1 MDRTAGWTPVKNC
14 PENTSTAPSTP
25 SGKRYQSVR
34 KPTGTS
40 ISSEPQPCLPS
51 CPSTPAAASADFEFG
66 SPQMAEDTGATPWRD
81 DNIYIADLAAHS
93 ASSFVTSLQPPRGFN
108 RPPCRPCYPVPV
120 RPPHLSAG
128 GGMRPPMPRP
138 AYVAYVPDRF
148 ASLTYQVSEG
158 FSSRQSSPDR
168 PSHQAQ
174 SSAQPFV
181 STIQP
186 FALPAQPLSVPAQPL
201 PTLTQPSYASA
212 VRRPSASIQ
221 DPSSS
226 QAARLPPSADHRWD
240 LAEELTPNEAN
251 RSQRT
256 QTIRRADYGTT
267 PSSLVA
273 QLISQF
279 PGHSEASLLD
289 CVSRDVNER
298 RRFYIVYRDLA
309 AKRRVAG
316 AGFRLGSLTIKPE
329 SDYTAAFIPYPPHF
343 CDEVSMRRLLYPFG
357 TVKSD
362 SFQRTPGGTRIGGY
376 TFTIELHQGRALPA
390 SITYHGVEFHVKLKD
405 APRFCSY
412 CRRYGH
418 TVGACRTKKAD
429 MAARQAERE
438 DLRHQQQQQ
447 QRLEREQHLQQQQLP
462 PEHQQ
467 HQDQPSQQQQQHNQQ
482 QPHQQPQQQQ
492 QQQQE
497 QRQLQDPRL
506 VPSRQLPPQQQQQMP
521 PPAMPI
527 ASGDPADDPDD
538 DDRGSHHTASPPT
551 TPEKEQD
558 RDIAMEEEAVS
569 QQTKRPPRPS
579 STLAEGASPPP
590 KRQTTTPAAP
600 LHGDDPPPQSEAKPP
615 DPPDALASEHTDVK
629 YTIHFSF
636 VSIKKVTKRAL
647 QAHFREKIPHV
658 TPAVDYAA
666 TVRAEGGKHHVRIH
680 TTSDRYE
687 EFRGELQAMR
697 RTEKPWQITA
707 LKDGQAL
714 VPCGKKQ

>member
-1 MDRTAGWTPVKNC
+1 
-14 PENTSTAPSTP
+14 
-25 SGKRYQSVR
+25 
-34 KPTGTS
+34 
-40 ISSEPQPCLPS
+40 
-51 CPSTPAAASADFEFG
+51 
-66 SPQMAEDTGATPWRD
+66 MAEDTGTTPWRD

-93 ASSFVTSLQPPRGFN
+93 ASSFVTSLLPPCTFN

-138 AYVAYVPDRF
+138 AYVHAYVPDRF

-158 FSSRQSSPDR
+158 FSSRPSSPDR
-168 PSHQAQ
+168 PSHQVQ
-174 SSAQPFV
+174 SSAQPSV
-181 STIQP
+181 SIIP
-186 FALPAQPLSVPAQPL
+186 PYASPAQPLSILAQPL
-201 PTLTQPSYASA
+201 STLTQPSYASA

-329 SDYTAAFIPYPPHF
+329 SDYTEAFIPYPPHF

-376 TFTIELHQGRALPA
+376 TFAIELHQGRALPA
-390 SITYHGVEFHVKLKD
+390 SISYHGVEFHVKLKD

-447 QRLEREQHLQQQQLP
+447 QQQHRLEREERLQRQQIPREQQPHHDQL
-462 PEHQQ
+462 
-467 HQDQPSQQQQQHNQQ
+467 SQQQPEHH
-482 QPHQQPQQQQ
+482 HQQLHQQSQQQQ
-492 QQQQE
+492 QQQQHQE
-497 QRQLQDPRL
+497 QQRQPDQQNQQQQQHQQRQPPQLPPQSHQQQQEQQQLQDPRL

-527 ASGDPADDPDD
+527 ESGDTADDPD

-558 RDIAMEEEAVS
+558 GDIAMEEEAVS
-569 QQTKRPPRPS
+569 QQMKRPPRPP
-579 STLAEGASPPP
+579 STLAEGAPPPP
-590 KRQTTTPAAP
+590 KRQTTTPAVP
-600 LHGDDPPPQSEAKPP
+600 LHGDDPPPQSEAEPP
-615 DPPDALASEHTDVK
+615 DPPVALASETPDVK

-680 TTSDRYE
+680 TTSDWYE
-687 EFRGELQAMR
+687 DFRGELQAMR
-697 RTEKPWQITA
+697 RVERPWQIIA

-714 VPCGKKQ
+714 VTNEKKQ